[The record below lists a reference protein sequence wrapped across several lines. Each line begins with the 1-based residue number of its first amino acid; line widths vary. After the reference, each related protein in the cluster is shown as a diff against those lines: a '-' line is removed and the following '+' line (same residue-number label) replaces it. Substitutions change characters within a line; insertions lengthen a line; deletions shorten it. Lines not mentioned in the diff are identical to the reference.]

1 MRTVIW
7 SIIARAATVL
17 VLAGVFLPPTS
28 VNAAPRNSRQ
38 WRVPIVMEKA
48 TVRGKV
54 VILETRVEERRT
66 IQSLQIEVWSRK
78 DNDKNKSRKD
88 KLLHATKTDR
98 DGFFSLPVIDTGDYL
113 MVIGDLQLKLAVVP
127 ANDVT
132 AGQQE
137 PKILLI
143 LLPKEAI

>member
-1 MRTVIW
+1 
-7 SIIARAATVL
+7 
-17 VLAGVFLPPTS
+17 
-28 VNAAPRNSRQ
+28 
-38 WRVPIVMEKA
+38 MEKA